1 MSRTDLYRVLDDAV
15 GDTPRVDLAEAAWAQ
30 GVGMR
35 RRRRVAF
42 AGGGTVLAAAAV
54 VGALV
59 ISGGLAP
66 DGDVAPAVPTSSP
79 GPTDAEPTSPEPAPV
94 DDIAGAHTFLFERDG
109 TRMQIET
116 TTLGVSLDE
125 QPVPT
130 DEDLVGTSWNLVSD
144 FEVVAGA
151 EEFIHYTIADASTVG
166 VDAPTSLTFRDRAGD
181 TLLGMGT
188 GCAGPGFQ
196 EDLDL
201 DAEGHFAGQPADM
214 LAVGCDGPD
223 SGGFWA
229 DALQGGG
236 WLHQPSED
244 VLLLSVIVPEDAAP
258 TQERTEDADPT
269 QERTEAPTVDQ
280 PADLAQARTLAFRRP
295 GTDAAFDVAAAPP
308 LTEQEVPSLEEISGI
323 AWELIPIDQPWYDEG
338 PHEANGIHILESED
352 FGTNEDGVQ
361 SPAVATELHLE
372 AGTQGALLS
381 IDLAG
386 CGGSNYTEPMAIEGD
401 GRFAGQPPVASDGE
415 CDQPVQVAQDL
426 WMNLLP
432 QGGWLH
438 QPSSDVLLLSIVAPE
453 GLLPE
458 VPPAPEAPDPTQ
470 GVAALGIGDG
480 LPDGWSNVV
489 LNVDLERQATTSC
502 LLPEGESTL
511 FGSDWCTAGV
521 EVRTG
526 IDSQAADAS
535 GWWDPADPSEF
546 APPEQCYVT
555 RQDYGAPDNAVTFA
569 SPEVGSATI
578 ADQPVEWLRWHA
590 TCAEGQEFTAE
601 AWRVTDLGIQLRSTD
616 GSQEVEPLVRA
627 LLEDGGPSTIGL
639 AAIEV
644 TEPIGDTLTGELQV
658 WEGAYLG
665 TGEQVTFTITDD
677 TQCLITR
684 PGGELGVD
692 LEMGSC
698 ADLMLDLEESPI
710 AQVIVTP
717 DGEVLTVRVPST
729 F

>member
-15 GDTPRVDLAEAAWAQ
+15 ADTPRVDLAEAAWAQ

-166 VDAPTSLTFRDRAGD
+166 VDVPTSLTFRDRAGD

-201 DAEGHFAGQPADM
+201 DADGHFAGQPAAM
-214 LAVGCDGPD
+214 LAVGCDGPA
-223 SGGFWA
+223 SEGFWGP
-229 DALQGGG
+229 ALERGG

-258 TQERTEDADPT
+258 TQEQTEDADPT
-269 QERTEAPTVDQ
+269 RERTEAPTGEL
-280 PADLAQARTLAFRRP
+280 PAELA
-295 GTDAAFDVAAAPP
+295 DAHTGVFLRADSDAGFDPWQVPP
-308 LTEQEVPSLEEISGI
+308 LTDQEVPLVEDLAATSWELMPYDAPWSAEGPNENSGI
-323 AWELIPIDQPWYDEG
+323 TMLEG
-338 PHEANGIHILESED
+338 ED
-352 FGTNEDGVQ
+352 FESLVPTQLRFGDAAEGT
-361 SPAVATELHLE
+361 PLAVNLADCGDATLPEGLELD
-372 AGTQGALLS
+372 AG
-381 IDLAG
+381 
-386 CGGSNYTEPMAIEGD
+386 
-401 GRFAGQPPVASDGE
+401 GRFAAQTPVTEDVS
-415 CDQPVQVAQDL
+415 CDATVQRAEDF
-426 WMNLLP
+426 WMSLLAE
-432 QGGWLH
+432 GGWLH
-438 QPSSDVLLLSIVAPE
+438 QPSADVLLLSVVAPE

-502 LLPEGESTL
+502 LLPKGESTL

-535 GWWDPADPSEF
+535 GWWDPADPSES

-569 SPEVGSATI
+569 SPEAGSATI

-677 TQCLITR
+677 TQCLVTR